1 MEKILWPEG
10 LASVVVCSA
19 PSNFYRTN
27 YLRKNTVSLRPIAS
41 LQNNYV
47 FRFGLGQVAYSYR
60 RYGKCFFAPHSNV
73 TQGVS
78 QPPHHIIGS
87 SSIKKRTCDN
97 YQAISKFTLLSN
109 VVGVDAWL
117 S

>member
-1 MEKILWPEG
+1 MRLFRIPMCFALD
-10 LASVVVCSA
+10 SVRWVIVIVGTE
-19 PSNFYRTN
+19 NR
-27 YLRKNTVSLRPIAS
+27 
-41 LQNNYV
+41 
-47 FRFGLGQVAYSYR
+47 
-60 RYGKCFFAPHSNV
+60 FFAPHGNV

-78 QPPHHIIGS
+78 QPPHHVIGS
-87 SSIKKRTCDN
+87 SSIKKRICDN